1 MNEKEELVK
10 REEKSFIFSSFYKL
24 LLILFVI
31 LLGIFIGE
39 ILFGTRSV
47 EVYMDLQKQEK
58 VLQEKIKKEKKENE
72 RLQKKLFEYQ
82 LVVPDEEG

>member
-1 MNEKEELVK
+1 MTEREELVK
-10 REEKSFIFSSFYKL
+10 RGEKSFIFSSFYKL

-31 LLGIFIGE
+31 MTAIFVGE

-47 EVYMDLQKQEK
+47 EVFYDLQKQEK
-58 VLQEKIKKEKKENE
+58 NLQNKIKKAKQENE

-82 LVVPDEEG
+82 VAVPDEE